1 MPAILLRLVCAV
13 ALLLPLTAAAKPD
26 PVAWSAA
33 VHERQA
39 DGTIVLAIQARIE
52 KKWYIYG
59 MRQPEDGPFP
69 LRFRGPAGSGL
80 AVGPVRTPKPRVSYD
95 KGFRARVG
103 KHYDTPSFL
112 VPVRRSGSAPSVA
125 VEVRYQAC
133 NDDICLPPR
142 TVTVQASL
150 TSPR

>member
-1 MPAILLRLVCAV
+1 MPTILLRLVCAV
-13 ALLLPLTAAAKPD
+13 ALALPLGAAAKPD
-26 PVAWSAA
+26 PVSWSAA

-39 DGTIVLAIQARIE
+39 DGTILLAVQARIE
-52 KKWYIYG
+52 KPWYIYG

-69 LRFRGPAGSGL
+69 LRFRGPAGSGV
-80 AVGPVRTPKPRVSYD
+80 AVGPVQTPRPRVSYD

-112 VPVRRSGSAPSVA
+112 VPVRMNRDAPSVA

-142 TVTVQASL
+142 TVTVHASL
-150 TSPR
+150 TQGR

>member
-1 MPAILLRLVCAV
+1 M
-13 ALLLPLTAAAKPD
+13 LPLAAAAKPD

-52 KKWYIYG
+52 RKWYIYG

-150 TSPR
+150 SSTR

>member
-1 MPAILLRLVCAV
+1 MPTIPLRLLCAV
-13 ALLLPLTAAAKPD
+13 ALVLPFTAAAKPD
-26 PVAWSAA
+26 PVSWSAV

-52 KKWYIYG
+52 GKWYIYG

-69 LRFRGPAGSGL
+69 LRFRGPAGSGI
-80 AVGPVRTPKPRVSYD
+80 AVGPVLTPRPRISWD

-103 KHYDTPSFL
+103 KHYDAPSFL
-112 VPVRRSGSAPSVA
+112 VPVRMSRNAPGVA

-150 TSPR
+150 RQAP